1 MYLGKPLVLITSDLI
16 DEAGF
21 DVLVGTEES
30 RVPSTHYTERAY
42 VMAKGFIIHALQRPV
57 GGLEDTITWLY
68 LCPDGPQLLR
78 QVIAESEV
86 VKTGGVGMEAHNTD
100 GISTSTVLEPSS
112 HMMSLTSGALKM
124 LRKHVLVLKDISH
137 SNLDRSTG

>member
-1 MYLGKPLVLITSDLI
+1 MLTTTYLT

-30 RVPSTHYTERAY
+30 RIPSIHYTERAY

-57 GGLEDTITWLY
+57 GGLEDVITWLY
-68 LCPDGPQLLR
+68 LFPGGPQLLR
-78 QVIAESEV
+78 QVIAESEAV
-86 VKTGGVGMEAHNTD
+86 DNGGVVTETQELGGSSN
-100 GISTSTVLEPSS
+100 STVPKPSTR
-112 HMMSLTSGALKM
+112 MMPLTSGALKM

-137 SNLDRSTG
+137 NKMDNSAG

>member
-1 MYLGKPLVLITSDLI
+1 MLITTNPT

-30 RVPSTHYTERAY
+30 RVPSIHYTERAY

-57 GGLEDTITWLY
+57 GGLEDVITWLY

-78 QVIAESEV
+78 QVIAESEAV
-86 VKTGGVGMEAHNTD
+86 NNGGVGMEAHGPD
-100 GISTSTVLEPSS
+100 GTPSSTVLEPTS

-137 SNLDRSTG
+137 SNLDHSTG